1 MSQFLNKL
9 VFCIVLGFLLKI
21 TIVDDWRE
29 DGRTRALASENQV
42 EIQSS
47 LP

>member
-9 VFCIVLGFLLKI
+9 VFVMILGFLLKI
-21 TIVDDWRE
+21 SIIDDLRE
-29 DGRTRALASENQV
+29 DGRARKVASEAPV
-42 EIQSS
+42 EVQTS

>member
-9 VFCIVLGFLLKI
+9 VFVMILGFLLKI
-21 TIVDDWRE
+21 SIIDDLRE
-29 DGRTRALASENQV
+29 DGRGRAVAAETQV
-42 EIQSS
+42 EVQSS